1 MTGSWGRFFNMDD
14 SLITERKMQFCMRK
28 LIVLMSLMLWTSA
41 AMATNNPPEILS
53 DSMIAEDDPGEL
65 VALAVK
71 YEHAEG
77 FPQDREKAAELYCQ
91 AAKLGSPDALYALG
105 WMYANG
111 RGVERDDGIALQLF
125 VMAAGQ
131 GHIHA
136 QKMIYYTPAML
147 PSRLPDCLQLAIE
160 ESEDEEEAVIFY
172 TDGSISNLVHK
183 LAPDY
188 QVDPKLVLAVI
199 SVESAFNPR
208 AVSPKNAQGLM
219 QLIPE
224 TAQRFQVRN
233 PFDPEE
239 NIKGGMAYLRW
250 LLAFF
255 KGDVA
260 LVAAAYNAGEG
271 AVEKYRGIPPY
282 QETVKYVEKIRM
294 RYKKS
299 THPYQSDLVNRTSLI
314 VSSNRIND

>member
-1 MTGSWGRFFNMDD
+1 
-14 SLITERKMQFCMRK
+14 MQFYMQK
-28 LIVLMSLMLWTSA
+28 LIVLTSLILCTT
-41 AMATNNPPEILS
+41 ATLANDSLLDVLS
-53 DSMIAEDDPGEL
+53 EAMIANEEDPHKL
-65 VALAVK
+65 VILAAK

-77 FPQDREKAAELYCQ
+77 LPMDREKAAELYCR
-91 AAKLGSPDALYALG
+91 AAKLGSPGALYALG

-111 RGVERDDGIALQLF
+111 RGVQRDDGIALQLF
-125 VMAAGQ
+125 LMAAGE
-131 GHIHA
+131 GHVHA
-136 QKMIYYTPAML
+136 QKMIQYTPAML
-147 PSRLPDCLQLAIE
+147 PSRLPDCLQPAT
-160 ESEDEEEAVIFY
+160 EEEDSDSEEAAIYY
-172 TDGSISNLVHK
+172 TDGAIANLVHK

-224 TAQRFQVRN
+224 TAQRFQVSN

-299 THPYQSDLVNRTSLI
+299 THPYQANLVQRTSMI
-314 VSSNRIND
+314 VSSDHLD

>member
-1 MTGSWGRFFNMDD
+1 MLFLTGHSL
-14 SLITERKMQFCMRK
+14 LITQRKMQFYMRK
-28 LIVLMSLMLWTSA
+28 LIVLMSLIFSA
-41 AMATNNPPEILS
+41 GVAIANERLS
-53 DSMIAEDDPGEL
+53 EVLFEVMMTVDDPKEL

-77 FPQDREKAAELYCQ
+77 FPQDREKAAALYCQ

-105 WMYANG
+105 WLYANG
-111 RGVERDDGIALQLF
+111 RGVERDDSIALQLF
-125 VMAAGQ
+125 MMAAEE
-131 GHIHA
+131 GHGHA
-136 QKMIYYTPAML
+136 QKMIQYTPAML
-147 PSRLPDCLQLAIE
+147 PSRLPDCLLPVIE
-160 ESEDEEEAVIFY
+160 EDEDDEEPVVFY
-172 TDGSISNLVHK
+172 ADGSIANLVHK
-183 LAPDY
+183 LAPKY
-188 QVDPKLVLAVI
+188 QIDPKLVLAVI

-224 TAQRFQVRN
+224 TAQRFQVSN

-255 KGDVA
+255 KGDVT

-271 AVEKYRGIPPY
+271 AVERYRGIPPY
-282 QETVKYVEKIRM
+282 QETVNYVEKIRT

-299 THPYQSDLVNRTSLI
+299 THPYQSDFVNRTSII
-314 VSSNRIND
+314 VSSNRVDD

>member
-1 MTGSWGRFFNMDD
+1 
-14 SLITERKMQFCMRK
+14 MRK
-28 LIVLMSLMLWTSA
+28 LIVLMSLIFSTGGAIANEHLSEVLFE
-41 AMATNNPPEILS
+41 AMMTL
-53 DSMIAEDDPGEL
+53 DDPKEL

-77 FPQDREKAAELYCQ
+77 FPQDREKAAALYCQ

-105 WMYANG
+105 WIYANG
-111 RGVERDDGIALQLF
+111 RGVERDDSIALQLF
-125 VMAAGQ
+125 MMAAEEGHGQ
-131 GHIHA
+131 A
-136 QKMIYYTPAML
+136 QKMIQYTPAML
-147 PSRLPDCLQLAIE
+147 PSRLPDCLSPVIE
-160 ESEDEEEAVIFY
+160 EDEDDEEPVVFY
-172 TDGSISNLVHK
+172 ADGAIANLVHK
-183 LAPDY
+183 LAPKY
-188 QVDPKLVLAVI
+188 QIDPKLVLAVI
-199 SVESAFNPR
+199 SVESAFNPQ

-224 TAQRFQVRN
+224 TAQRFQVGN

-255 KGDVA
+255 KGDVT

-271 AVEKYRGIPPY
+271 AVERYRGVPPY
-282 QETVKYVEKIRM
+282 QETVNYVEKIRT

-299 THPYQSDLVNRTSLI
+299 THPYQSDFVNRTSI
-314 VSSNRIND
+314 VVSSNRVDN